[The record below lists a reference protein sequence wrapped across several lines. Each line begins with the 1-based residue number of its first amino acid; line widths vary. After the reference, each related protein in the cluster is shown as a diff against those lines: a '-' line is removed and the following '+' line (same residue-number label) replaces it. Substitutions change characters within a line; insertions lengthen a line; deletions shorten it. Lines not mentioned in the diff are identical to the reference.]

1 MCSID
6 TVASEEAV
14 SEKKYKKLN
23 SIVVGEDIFKDSITI
38 ILFGAILHLEETE
51 DPTKFIFYWYTPFEI
66 LLKFLEEIVCSSLI
80 GIIMAIIT
88 TFMFKKLRFLMN
100 DDGVS

>member
-1 MCSID
+1 MATKSTEKRKD
-6 TVASEEAV
+6 WL